1 LRASP
6 GAFRRHP
13 ITALKHPPAPVIAAP
28 EEYANL
34 TSWPP
39 AEAVPGGAGERPEMC
54 GIVGYIGPKRV
65 VPLILDGLKRLEYRG
80 YDSAGIAVVG
90 ANGKLEIRRAPG
102 KLRNLEESI
111 RATPMDGIYGIGHTR
126 WATHGRPTEENAHP
140 HRDCTGEIVVVHN
153 GIIENY
159 IELKNQLIAEGHK
172 FLTETDTEIIAHL
185 IEKFSK
191 NASLEE
197 AVLKTVKVMT
207 GAYALVA
214 LSARDPNKIVA
225 ARLGPP
231 IVVGLGEHEFFV
243 ASDIPAIL
251 QHTRSVFFLGDG
263 EMAVLTPQGVRLFD
277 FESHPISRPAQHVT
291 WDPIMA
297 EKGGFKHFMQ
307 KEIFEQPRAV
317 RDTMLGRISQETGK
331 VFLNEMEIADE
342 EFRNFQSVKIVA
354 CGTSW
359 HAALAGKFMIER
371 LAHVPVEVDYGSEF
385 RYRDPII
392 GPQTLVIAISQ
403 SGETADTIAAEREAR
418 QKGAKVLAI
427 CNVVGAML
435 TRESHGTIYTHAGPE
450 IGVAS
455 TKAFT
460 GQLTAL
466 LLTALHLAQV
476 RGQLAPAASRS
487 LMQDLTRVP
496 HKIESILQH
505 DSQIEE
511 LARQFFRYTDFLYL
525 GRGIHYPIALEGA
538 LKLKEI
544 SYIHA
549 EGYPAGEMKHGPNAL
564 IDENLPVVVIATRDE
579 SDPASLTRY
588 EKTISNVQEVKAR
601 DGIVIAVVTEGDRL
615 ARETTDH
622 VIEIPAAPD
631 LIAPIL
637 EIVPLQL
644 LAYHIAVRRGCDVD
658 QPRNLAK
665 SVTVE

>member
-1 LRASP
+1 
-6 GAFRRHP
+6 
-13 ITALKHPPAPVIAAP
+13 
-28 EEYANL
+28 
-34 TSWPP
+34 
-39 AEAVPGGAGERPEMC
+39 MC
-54 GIVGYIGPKRV
+54 GIVGYIGPKAV
-65 VPLILDGLKRLEYRG
+65 VPLVIDGLRRLEYRG

-90 ANGKLEIRRAPG
+90 QNCKLEIRRASG
-102 KLRNLEESI
+102 KLKNLEDLLGKSPIE
-111 RATPMDGIYGIGHTR
+111 GVYGLGHTR

-159 IELKNQLIAEGHK
+159 LELKHQLIAEGHK
-172 FLTETDTEIIAHL
+172 FQTETDTEIIAHL
-185 IEKFSK
+185 IEKYSK
-191 NASLEE
+191 DVPLED
-197 AVLKTVKVMT
+197 AVQKTVKLLS

-214 LSARDPNKIVA
+214 MSTRDPNKIVA

-231 IVVGLGEHEFFV
+231 VVIGLGQNEFFV

-251 QHTRSVFFLGDG
+251 SHTREAFFMGDG
-263 EMAVLTPQGVRLFD
+263 EIAILTLQGVRVVDFD
-277 FESHPISRPAQHVT
+277 NHPVTPKVQHIT

-297 EKGGFKHFMQ
+297 EKGGYKHFMQ

-317 RDTMLGRISQETGK
+317 RDTLLGRISQETGK
-331 VFLNEMEIADE
+331 VFLDEMDITEE
-342 EFRNFQSVKIVA
+342 EFRNFREIKIVA

-392 GPQTLVIAISQ
+392 NKNTLVIAISQ
-403 SGETADTIAAEREAR
+403 SGETADTLAAQREAR
-418 QKGAKVLAI
+418 LKDARILAI
-427 CNVVGAML
+427 CNVVGSML
-435 TRESHGTIYTHAGPE
+435 TREANGTIYTHAGPE

-466 LLTALHLAQV
+466 MLTALYLAQV
-476 RGQLAPAASRS
+476 RGKLTPAIAQT
-487 LMQDLTRVP
+487 LMQELTRIP
-496 HKIESILQH
+496 HKIETILQH
-505 DSQIEE
+505 DSDVEE
-511 LARQFFRYTDFLYL
+511 LAKQFFRHSDFLYL

-579 SDPASLTRY
+579 SDAASMTRY
-588 EKTISNVQEVKAR
+588 EKTVSNLQEVKAR
-601 DGIVIAVVTEGDRL
+601 DGIVITVVSEGDRL
-615 ARETTDH
+615 ARGSSNH
-622 VIEIPAAPD
+622 AIEIPAAPE
-631 LIAPIL
+631 LLSPIL
-637 EIVPLQL
+637 EIIPLQL